1 MENGPVV
8 RMWITNKNGKK
19 ITDAMS
25 DSMVTF
31 LSLAAE
37 NGCTGST
44 FAEDDQRVIA
54 YTQWTDEITL
64 EQFRASKDYQIHER
78 KIIQSFAESGF
89 DLASDILFNSTAQV
103 LHNN

>member
-19 ITDAMS
+19 ITNAMS

-31 LSLAAE
+31 LTLAAE
-37 NGCTGST
+37 NGCTGSI

-78 KIIQSFAESGF
+78 KTFKKKC
-89 DLASDILFNSTAQV
+89 
-103 LHNN
+103 